1 MWRPAEAAG
10 ALTVVPYRGTFYDTG
25 TPADYL
31 AANLH
36 AAGPDGL
43 VDPAATVDGRVTGS
57 VIGGGAR
64 VHGDVDRSVVWPGA
78 TVAAGERLREVIRA
92 GDDLTVP
99 AAR

>member
-1 MWRPAEAAG
+1 
-10 ALTVVPYRGTFYDTG
+10 RGTFYDTG

-31 AANLH
+31 DANLH

-43 VDPAATVDGRVTGS
+43 VDPAATVTGRVTGS
-57 VIGGGAR
+57 VVGAGAR
-64 VHGDVDRSVVWPGA
+64 VDGDVDRSVVWPGA
-78 TVAAGERLREVIRA
+78 TVAAGESLHRVIRA